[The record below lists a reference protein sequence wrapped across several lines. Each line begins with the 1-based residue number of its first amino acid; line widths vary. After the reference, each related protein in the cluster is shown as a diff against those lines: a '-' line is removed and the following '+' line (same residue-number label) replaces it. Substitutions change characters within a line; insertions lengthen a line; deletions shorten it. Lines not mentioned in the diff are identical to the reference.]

1 RRTGASV
8 IGNVARV
15 TIVSVSS
22 RHGAGAE
29 AIEDFTELIR
39 RCWQQGA
46 WTHLYVAVHN
56 LIELLCEEGADEHAV
71 TLLHADPEGA
81 AEAYGT
87 QRQRLDE
94 VAAIL
99 AEWMPAERH
108 NRAAATGRALT
119 RGGLAQTALEALE
132 SLT

>member
-1 RRTGASV
+1 M
-8 IGNVARV
+8 
-15 TIVSVSS
+15 
-22 RHGAGAE
+22 
-29 AIEDFTELIR
+29 
-39 RCWQQGA
+39 
-46 WTHLYVAVHN
+46 HN